1 MFTLIREEPDQ
12 FLYQY
17 RSLLLNI
24 HWDELHLAH
33 LQSIARACEKVVDEH
48 KQLTSIIV
56 LRGAVNVDLSP
67 EARKAGANLTMRF
80 EKLSVGQA
88 VVVEAS
94 GFMASMAR
102 SVITGINLIARATS
116 PQRVFQDP
124 REATTWLC
132 GLPAQPPDIRTGLP
146 KLWPAIEDLLRER
159 SRSVSGPPKIASSS

>member
-1 MFTLIREEPDQ
+1 MFTLISEEPDQ

-17 RSLLLNI
+17 RSFLVNI
-24 HWDELHLAH
+24 HWDEFRLAH
-33 LQSIARACEKVVDEH
+33 LHSITRACEKIVGEH
-48 KQLTSIIV
+48 KQMTSLIV
-56 LRGAVNVDLSP
+56 LRGAVNVDLST

-102 SVITGINLIARATS
+102 SVITGINLIARAKS

-124 REATTWLC
+124 REATEWLC
-132 GLPAQPPDIRTGLP
+132 GLPAQPAEIQTGLP
-146 KLWPAIEDLLRER
+146 RLWAAIEELLRER
-159 SRSVSGPPKIASSS
+159 NRKVSGPPKIAASS